1 MGLGIPHVFTDQK
14 LGSSL
19 AALAEFVAGSI
30 ARGTGR
36 SWAAP
41 MVLSLIGRVA
51 KAHPFKFGCVFS
63 SAKTSFS
70 DWIVQTQ
77 IERRESPSRGHLAYQ
92 YYLNSRDAW
101 WAGGHLMTL
110 ADASKCRKRSGES
123 SLQTLA
129 ARRHEPSFKPAPG
142 DTCTHDI

>member
-1 MGLGIPHVFTDQK
+1 MVF
-14 LGSSL
+14 S
-19 AALAEFVAGSI
+19 F
-30 ARGTGR
+30 
-36 SWAAP
+36 
-41 MVLSLIGRVA
+41 IGRVA

-101 WAGGHLMTL
+101 WAGRPNDRNLTRMRPGPGYRLAPPPHLRWSL
-110 ADASKCRKRSGES
+110 NCLRRYLS
-123 SLQTLA
+123 SVPT
-129 ARRHEPSFKPAPG
+129 
-142 DTCTHDI
+142 